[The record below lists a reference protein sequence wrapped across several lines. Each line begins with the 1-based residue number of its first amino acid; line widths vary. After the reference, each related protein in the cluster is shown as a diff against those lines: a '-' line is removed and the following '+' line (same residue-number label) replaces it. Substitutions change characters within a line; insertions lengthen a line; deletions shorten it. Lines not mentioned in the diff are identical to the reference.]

1 MNDERYDNIEYNDNW
16 QSIPVVRATAVDYY
30 EENDNYSDEN
40 FEDDT
45 DNIEENQTASAIR
58 LPENPQPVI
67 KLQFFISLI
76 VILLAFLLKN
86 FGGDVYTRTKEIY
99 FTNLN
104 HSLVVTLPEDF
115 MTFSKVNRNER

>member
-45 DNIEENQTASAIR
+45 DNIEENQTSSAIR